1 MLTALDQESFSS
13 EFEPLL
19 SRISFCSDEVDQAIR
34 LAEANLNNFERQ
46 FQSKERDAA
55 ERHRLGTILHRKEQ
69 ARAEADR
76 ITQMQLERR
85 RSQQAS
91 KLEQLCDHNHKIAYW
106 RARTQRHGS
115 TGQWLTRTD
124 QFVQWSVGD
133 NSGVFWC
140 TGKLGSGKTVIT
152 GYTVQEMSAK
162 SSPDTEKLAYF
173 FCQHDNEA
181 SLQATTILKS
191 IIKQCLDQDEKLYDA
206 NTLAIDALLES
217 PNDLDGLEAFLSKL
231 VSGLSRIVIILD
243 GIDECSNKEMK
254 TTLKSLRKLVL
265 QKTSGLKLYLAGDER
280 ITDLVA
286 SSSNPIHGMNTGC
299 LEARIDL
306 QALVRQLVATKRQD
320 EDLVIGDDHLHQE
333 IVDVLC
339 TASQGMLLWI
349 MFQLEELCSRKTDE
363 SIRTALKNLPKDLFE
378 TYNRLLARI
387 VEEGS
392 MDVCKKV
399 FRYMAVAKRPLTSEE
414 LGEAISIEP
423 CQPYFMRERMIN
435 NPTNIIRW
443 CHGLA
448 VLDELNETLQFAHSS
463 VRDFFCSLETE
474 HVVLH
479 GFHFVQEQVEREF
492 GDICVTYLSFN
503 DFKQQLAKSPKQP
516 LLLNPMVMA
525 NQALTSDTSSILL
538 QKAREL
544 INKRHKSTYI
554 NSRMS
559 SSPSK
564 DNKRS
569 PLTAAYRFLQYT
581 TDFWLSHTSGFSP
594 QRGRSWDLFVT
605 LVLETKSVVPRP
617 SILSLLDLDV
627 HGWITD
633 SNDALHIY
641 VFSHQHLG
649 LFRLFMRPN
658 SGDLVVILSEILR
671 WGCFDFL
678 QHLPYRPPGPRPWLE
693 YLATFSAGDLV
704 SALILSGCS
713 WMEDLT
719 MSERSSVFG
728 MVIEE
733 PYHRSEVGRVIFE
746 ILALEIDPFFLREYQ
761 GERTTVLEGIIRN
774 NWDTS
779 LLREVCS
786 MILATGGDLNREL
799 DDTGKSAL
807 HVAAASKKLGAVQ
820 VVLRNGATVN
830 AIDMYGQTAL
840 HKLVLA
846 PGDRGD
852 VVEIAKQLIN
862 NGAFIDAKDFE
873 GKSVLDCA
881 ADDLKV
887 TLRRL
892 CN

>member
-1 MLTALDQESFSS
+1 MLALLRPRSPLPPTAAAATTTDALDDALRSFQDSLDPEQKTKFLIIKAVPDAHAVAEFTHQLDQENAKRQSRCVSARIS
-13 EFEPLL
+13 PLL
-19 SRISFCSDEVDQAIR
+19 ESIQRFSGIVETFVSSHPQIAALIWGSIKLVLQIAS
-34 LAEANLNNFERQ
+34 NFTAY
-46 FQSKERDAA
+46 FDDLSG
-55 ERHRLGTILHRKEQ
+55 LLMTIGKRCPRFHEYQ
-69 ARAEADR
+69 
-76 ITQMQLERR
+76 
-85 RSQQAS
+85 
-91 KLEQLCDHNHKIAYW
+91 KLYGHSTGLQKALCDFYAAI
-106 RARTQRHGS
+106 
-115 TGQWLTRTD
+115 
-124 QFVQWSVGD
+124 FVQWSVGD

-140 TGKLGSGKTVIT
+140 TGKLGSGKTVMT
-152 GYTVQEMSAK
+152 GYIVQEMSAK
-162 SSPDTEKLAYF
+162 SSPGTEKLAYF

-191 IIKQCLDQDEKLYDA
+191 IIKQCLDQDEKLYDV

-280 ITDLVA
+280 ITDLIA
-286 SSSNPIHGMNTGC
+286 SFLNPIHGMNTGC

-479 GFHFVQEQVEREF
+479 GFHFVQEQVDREF

-538 QKAREL
+538 QEAREL
-544 INKRHKSTYI
+544 INKRHKST
-554 NSRMS
+554 
-559 SSPSK
+559 
-564 DNKRS
+564 
-569 PLTAAYRFLQYT
+569 
-581 TDFWLSHTSGFSP
+581 
-594 QRGRSWDLFVT
+594 
-605 LVLETKSVVPRP
+605 
-617 SILSLLDLDV
+617 
-627 HGWITD
+627 
-633 SNDALHIY
+633 
-641 VFSHQHLG
+641 
-649 LFRLFMRPN
+649 
-658 SGDLVVILSEILR
+658 
-671 WGCFDFL
+671 
-678 QHLPYRPPGPRPWLE
+678 
-693 YLATFSAGDLV
+693 
-704 SALILSGCS
+704 
-713 WMEDLT
+713 
-719 MSERSSVFG
+719 
-728 MVIEE
+728 
-733 PYHRSEVGRVIFE
+733 
-746 ILALEIDPFFLREYQ
+746 
-761 GERTTVLEGIIRN
+761 
-774 NWDTS
+774 
-779 LLREVCS
+779 
-786 MILATGGDLNREL
+786 MILATGDDLNREL

-807 HVAAASKKLGAVQ
+807 HVAATFKCVHATGTL
-820 VVLRNGATVN
+820 LRNGAAVN
-830 AIDMYGQTAL
+830 ATDIYGQTAL

-846 PGDRGD
+846 PGDHKD
-852 VVEIAKQLIN
+852 VVEIAKELIN
-862 NGAFIDAKDFE
+862 NDAVIDAKDFE
-873 GKSVLDCA
+873 GKSVLEYA
-881 ADDLKV
+881 ADDLRD

-892 CN
+892 YEEHHGIRFIE

>member
-1 MLTALDQESFSS
+1 MLALLRSRSPLPPTAAAVTTTDALDDALRRQSFKSS
-13 EFEPLL
+13 K
-19 SRISFCSDEVDQAIR
+19 Q
-34 LAEANLNNFERQ
+34 
-46 FQSKERDAA
+46 RD
-55 ERHRLGTILHRKEQ
+55 
-69 ARAEADR
+69 
-76 ITQMQLERR
+76 
-85 RSQQAS
+85 
-91 KLEQLCDHNHKIAYW
+91 
-106 RARTQRHGS
+106 GS

-133 NSGVFWC
+133 KPGVFWC

-162 SSPDTEKLAYF
+162 SSQGTEKLAYF

-181 SLQATTILKS
+181 SLQAKTILKS

-206 NTLAIDALLES
+206 NALAIDVLLQNPE
-217 PNDLDGLEAFLSKL
+217 NLDSLEAFLSEL
-231 VSGLSRIVIILD
+231 ILSLNRIVIILD

-254 TTLKSLRKLVL
+254 SSLKSLRKLVL
-265 QKTSGLKLYLAGDER
+265 QRPSGLKLYLAGDKR
-280 ITDLVA
+280 ITDLIA
-286 SSSNPIHGMNTGC
+286 LSLNPTHGMSTGC
-299 LEARIDL
+299 LEARMDL
-306 QALVRQLVATKRQD
+306 RALVGHLVATKRQD
-320 EDLVIGDDHLHQE
+320 EDFVIGDDQLHQE

-349 MFQLEELCSRKTDE
+349 MFQLEILCSRKTDE

-378 TYNRLLARI
+378 TYNRLLTRI

-392 MDVCKKV
+392 MDVCKKF

-414 LGEAISIEP
+414 FGEAFSIEP

-479 GFHFVQEQVEREF
+479 GFHFVQEQVDREF
-492 GDICVTYLSFN
+492 GDICVIYLSFN

-525 NQALTSDTSSILL
+525 NQALTSDASSVLL
-538 QKAREL
+538 QKAREP
-544 INKRHKSTYI
+544 INNRHKSTYMS
-554 NSRMS
+554 SRMLS
-559 SSPSK
+559 SSSK
-564 DNKRS
+564 DNKKS

-581 TDFWLSHTSGFSP
+581 TDFWLPHTAGFSP
-594 QRGRSWDLFVT
+594 QRGRSWDLFAT
-605 LVLETKSVVPRP
+605 LVLETKSVVPRL

-627 HGWITD
+627 YGWITD
-633 SNDALHIY
+633 SNHALHIY

-649 LFRLFMRPN
+649 LFRLLMRPN
-658 SGDLVVILSEILR
+658 PGDLIIILSEILR
-671 WGCFDFL
+671 WGGCFDFL
-678 QHLPYRPPGPRPWLE
+678 QHLPYNPPGPRPWLE
-693 YLATFSAGDLV
+693 YLATFSAGDLG

-733 PYHRSEVGRVIFE
+733 CWSDHPDINRR
-746 ILALEIDPFFLREYQ
+746 
-761 GERTTVLEGIIRN
+761 ERTTLLEGIIRN
-774 NWDTS
+774 NRDMEQ
-779 LLREVCS
+779 LRAICS
-786 MILATGGDLNREL
+786 IILARGGDLNR
-799 DDTGKSAL
+799 AL
-807 HVAAASKKLGAVQ
+807 HVAATIKCRGAIE
-820 VVLRNGATVN
+820 VLLEHGAAVN
-830 AIDMYGQTAL
+830 ATDMYGQTAF
-840 HKLVLA
+840 HKLVTT
-846 PGDRGD
+846 PGPGD
-852 VVEIAKQLIN
+852 VVEIAEKLIN
-862 NGAFIDAKDFE
+862 NDAVIDAQDFE

-881 ADDLKV
+881 AGNLKV
-887 TLRRL
+887 TLYRLYEEHHEIEVTLRRTYEERHGIRWIE
-892 CN
+892 